1 MSAQCGPALWEHPR
15 TRPRGVNDKATWDDQ
30 RLVWIEGLFWFDED
44 AAGKAAAFFP
54 RHLRLTTGEWANR
67 PFILEPWQEFDVIR
81 PLFGWKRPDGTR
93 RYRRC
98 YVWIPRKNGKTELAA
113 GIALLIL
120 LGDAEDGG
128 EVYCIATE
136 KDQAKIVFD
145 KATSMVVKSPSLS
158 NQVECYKPSLYC
170 PALNASIKWLSGKP
184 EGKHGFNSSGLIG
197 DEIHEWRSGD
207 LYTFLHDSSAARR
220 QPLEF
225 LISTAGKKG
234 GYGEEVWDECIK
246 IRDGVIDDDETLVV
260 IYAADSVDDWT
271 DPKVWA
277 KANPNLGKTVPL
289 DRVEMD
295 CKRAR
300 QLPRKENEFKQ
311 FRLNLWTEQTI
322 RWLPID
328 GVDDEGKRF
337 GWDHCIG
344 PISWN
349 DPEFEKRLFGKTCFG
364 GLDLSSTT
372 DLSAL
377 DWWFPVQD
385 GLEVPVVVCRFYKPA
400 DLIKAHAKRDKLP
413 YERWVKEGAITV
425 TPGNVVDYEFIQKQV
440 MRDAETFRIAFY
452 GAQKREAHE
461 GGLAIDR
468 FNATETAVKLQQEGI
483 PVVMFGQGFVSLS
496 APSKEL
502 ERLVLCNG
510 FHHGGH
516 PVLRRHAQVV
526 AVEQDAADNMKPAK
540 NKSTERIDGIAALV
554 NALGIAARPE
564 PKTQS
569 FWETPAEPKVD
580 R

>member
-1 MSAQCGPALWEHPR
+1 MLAECEPAVAEKLFI
-15 TRPRGVNDKATWDDQ
+15 RPRGVNEKATFDEA
-30 RLVWIEGLFWFDED
+30 RGVWVEGLFWFDED
-44 AAGKAAAFFP
+44 AAGKAAAFFSK
-54 RHLRLTTGEWANR
+54 HLRLTTGEWANR
-67 PFILEPWQEFDVIR
+67 PFILENWQEFDIIR

-234 GYGEEVWDECIK
+234 GYGEEVWDECQK
-246 IRDGVIDDDETLVV
+246 IQEGVIEDDETLVV
-260 IYAADSVDDWT
+260 IYAAGPEDDWT

-289 DRVEMD
+289 DRVEQD

-300 QLPRKENEFKQ
+300 QLPRLENHFKQ
-311 FRLNLWTEQTI
+311 FRLNMWTEQSV

-344 PISWN
+344 PIAWN
-349 DPEFEKRLFGKTCFG
+349 DSEFEKRLRGKTCFG

-377 DWWFPVQD
+377 DWWFPVQE
-385 GLEVPVVVCRFYKPA
+385 GLEFPVVVCRFYKPA
-400 DLIKAHAKRDKLP
+400 DLIKVHAKRDKLP

-425 TPGNVVDYEFIQKQV
+425 TPGNVVDYQFIQAQI
-440 MRDAETFRIAFY
+440 MRDAENFRIAFY
-452 GAQKREAHE
+452 GAQNRESHE

-483 PVVMFGQGFVSLS
+483 PVVLFGQGFVSLS
-496 APSKEL
+496 SPSKEL
-502 ERLVLCNG
+502 ERLTLSNG

-526 AVEQDAADNMKPAK
+526 AVETNAPGDIKPAK
-540 NKSTERIDGIAALV
+540 DKSTERIDGIAALV
-554 NALGIAARPE
+554 NALGIAARGVPVP
-564 PKTQS
+564 PKYQMI
-569 FWETPAEPKVD
+569 FA
-580 R
+580 